1 MLTVA
6 RRTAI
11 AYDCL
16 YPFTTGGG
24 ERQYRAFAREIATRG
39 DDVDYLTALQW
50 EGEPPTDEPFRVRA
64 VSPRLDL
71 YDSRGVRRSAAAL
84 SFAWHLFRA
93 LRRSRHDYDAVVV
106 SALPVLNVFAA
117 RAALWGS
124 RTLVIA
130 DYLEVWRRR
139 QWLEYAGRVTGTVA
153 WALQRA
159 AIALTPVATCHS
171 DLSARRLRAEGLRG
185 DLLVSPGLIEA
196 EITAAS
202 DCAPPS
208 RPPFALYAGRHI
220 ADKQVETIPAAV
232 AEARAIVPDLRLV
245 ILGTGSSTPE
255 VERAID
261 AVDGRSWSE
270 LRGFVTQADLE
281 TLMARAAVLVNPSR
295 REGYGLVVVEAAAH
309 GTPVVLVS
317 GEGNAS
323 TELIDEGRNGFVAP
337 SASAE
342 DLGTAI
348 ARAVSGGELLRE
360 TTRHWYGEAVKNRT
374 IARTIDAILECVD
387 AKSASRSPRRR
398 RQRAENT

>member
-6 RRTAI
+6 RRIAI

-24 ERQYRAFAREIATRG
+24 ERQYRAFAREIAARG
-39 DDVDYLTALQW
+39 DDVEYLTALQW
-50 EGEPPTDEPFRVRA
+50 EGEPTADEPFHVRA
-64 VSPRLDL
+64 VSPRLAL
-71 YDSRGVRRSAAAL
+71 YDAHGVRRSAAAV
-84 SFAWHLFRA
+84 SFAWHLFRT
-93 LRRSRHDYDAVVV
+93 LRRSRHDYDAIIV
-106 SALPVLNVFAA
+106 SALPVLNVFAV

-124 RTLVIA
+124 RTVVIA

-153 WALQRA
+153 WALQRV
-159 AIALTPVATCHS
+159 AISLTPVATCHS

-196 EITAAS
+196 DTAAP
-202 DCAPPS
+202 DCAPPAH
-208 RPPFALYAGRHI
+208 PPFALYAGRHI

-232 AEARAIVPDLRLV
+232 AEARAAVPDLRLV
-245 ILGTGSSTPE
+245 ILGSGSSTPE
-255 VERAID
+255 VEQAID
-261 AVDGRSWSE
+261 AVDGHGWSE
-270 LRGFVTQADLE
+270 LRGFVTQSDLE
-281 TLMARAAVLVNPSR
+281 ALMAQAAVLVNPSR

-348 ARAVSGGELLRE
+348 ARAVTGGELLRE

>member
-1 MLTVA
+1 MLTVP
-6 RRTAI
+6 RRIAI

-39 DDVDYLTALQW
+39 NEVEYLTALQW
-50 EGEPPTDEPFRVRA
+50 EGKPPTDEPFRVRA
-64 VSPRLDL
+64 TSPRLNL
-71 YDSRGVRRSAAAL
+71 YDVHGVRRSAAAL
-84 SFAWHLFRA
+84 SFAWHLFTA

-124 RTLVIA
+124 RTVVIA

-139 QWLEYAGRVTGTVA
+139 QWLQYAGHITGTVA

-171 DLSARRLRAEGLRG
+171 ELSAQRLRAEGLRG

-196 EITAAS
+196 DITTAS
-202 DCAPPS
+202 DAATPTH
-208 RPPFALYAGRHI
+208 PPFALYAGRHI

-232 AEARAIVPDLRLV
+232 AKARATVPDLRLV
-245 ILGTGSSTPE
+245 ILGSGSSTPE

-261 AVDGRSWSE
+261 AVDGRDWCD
-270 LRGFVTQADLE
+270 LRGFVAQTDLE
-281 TLMARAAVLVNPSR
+281 TLMAQAAVLVNPSR

-323 TELIDEGRNGFVAP
+323 TELIDEGRNGFIAP
-337 SASAE
+337 STHAD
-342 DLGTAI
+342 DLGSAI
-348 ARAVSGGELLRE
+348 ARAVTGGAVLRE
-360 TTRHWYGEAVKNRT
+360 TTRHWYGDAVENRT